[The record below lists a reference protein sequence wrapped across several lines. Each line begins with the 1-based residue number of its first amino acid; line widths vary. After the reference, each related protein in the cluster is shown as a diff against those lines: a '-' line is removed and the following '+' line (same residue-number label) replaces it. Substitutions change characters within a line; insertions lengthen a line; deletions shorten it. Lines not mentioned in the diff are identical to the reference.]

1 MKPPWT
7 SRRPRLS
14 ADGVAVVRRAAG
26 LCLRYPDQTLLDR
39 LPLIRAALAETGTHP
54 PVAAVSEF
62 AEHLAGQELLRAE
75 EHYVSIFDTRNR
87 RSLHLTWWTDGDTRR
102 RGFSLAAIKARYR
115 AHGLTPPGSD
125 ELPDYLPVVLE
136 YATLERE
143 DGAELLQEHRGGL
156 ELLKFALIGAATPY
170 ARLLEAVC
178 GTLPGDSPRT
188 REEAAQMARR
198 PLDGGPELVGLGTL
212 GLPSSELPS
221 YPIAT
226 TGGLQ

>member
-1 MKPPWT
+1 MKSPWT

-26 LCLRYPDQTLLDR
+26 MCLRYPDRALFDR
-39 LPLIRAALAETGTHP
+39 LPLIRAALAETGAHP
-54 PVAAVSEF
+54 PVSAVAEF
-62 AEHLAGQELLRAE
+62 AEHLAGLEPLRAE
-75 EHYVSIFDTRNR
+75 EHYVAVFDVRNR

-115 AHGLTPPGSD
+115 AHGLTPPGRD

-143 DGAELLQEHRGGL
+143 DGTELLQEHRAGL
-156 ELLKFALIGAATPY
+156 ELLRFALVKAATPY

-178 GTLPGDSPRT
+178 GTLPGASPGT
-188 REEAAQMARR
+188 PEEAARMARR
-198 PLDGGPELVGLGTL
+198 PIGGGPELVGLDTI
-212 GLPSSELPS
+212 GLPSSLPFA
-221 YPIAT
+221 I
-226 TGGLQ
+226 TGGLK